1 MAQEKIESLSLQEAI
16 KVLEES
22 VESKPN
28 VEILPLLEAQ
38 NRYLAT
44 DQICQKSM
52 PSFNSAAMDG
62 FAFSHKAQG
71 ELKIKESIFAGD
83 KKEILLKEDECVK
96 IMTGA
101 KVPEGA
107 DSLVPFEEI
116 EGGFSNKDSIFVKE
130 QGKIWNNIR
139 KEGEEITKGEI
150 LLKAGEELDE
160 NALMLLA
167 TQGIS
172 HVSVYE
178 KLKIGVFASG
188 DELKEPWEVSSSH
201 QIHNSNAT
209 MIVST
214 LKSFGM
220 NASYGGVLKDDKEK
234 ISKVLQS
241 PYDVIITSG
250 GASKG
255 EADFMREILQRSAT
269 LLIPSIKIRPGKP
282 IMVAKMQNK
291 FIIALPGNP
300 LAGAVLL
307 RFLIVPFLKNLSGAR
322 AHFLQSIP
330 IKIYEEFT
338 LKNRMD
344 AMLGIINNEGFKLT
358 QKGKY
363 GSSQTLPLHLSNALA
378 IFGEDFLCGEANKVI
393 QVLPFKLI
401 FGDKKCNFIN

>member
-1 MAQEKIESLSLQEAI
+1 MESLSLQEALE
-16 KVLEES
+16 VLENNAS
-22 VESKPN
+22 FKPN

-38 NRYLAT
+38 NRFLAST
-44 DQICQKSM
+44 QICQKSL

-62 FAFSHKAQG
+62 FAFNHTNKG
-71 ELKIKESIFAGD
+71 ELKIKETLFAGD
-83 KKEILLKEDECVK
+83 TKEIILQNGECVK

-101 KVPEGA
+101 KIPKGA
-107 DSLVPFEEI
+107 DSLTPFEEI

-130 QGKIWNNIR
+130 EGKIWSNIR
-139 KEGEEITKGEI
+139 QEGEEITKGET
-150 LLKAGEELDE
+150 LLKEGEELDE
-160 NALMLLA
+160 NTLMLLA

-172 HVSVYE
+172 YVDVYE

-188 DELKEPWEVSSSH
+188 DELKEPWEASSPH

-209 MIVST
+209 MIIST
-214 LKSFGM
+214 LKSFHFS
-220 NASYGGVLKDDKEK
+220 AHYGGILKDNKET
-234 ISKVLQS
+234 ITKVLQS
-241 PYDVIITSG
+241 PYDIIITSG

-255 EADFMREILQRSAT
+255 EADFMREILQNNAT
-269 LLIPSIKIRPGKP
+269 LLIPSLKIRPGKP

-307 RFLIVPFLKNLSGAR
+307 RFLILPFLRKLSGAR

-330 IKIYEEFT
+330 IKICEEFS

-344 AMLGIINNEGFKLT
+344 AMLGMANHEGFKLT

-363 GSSQTLPLHLSNALA
+363 GSSCTLPLHLSNALG
-378 IFGEDFLCGEANKVI
+378 IFSENFTLGKAGEEI
-393 QVLPFKLI
+393 QALPFKLI
-401 FGDKKCNFIN
+401 WGDKKCNFIN